1 MTPDQSF
8 AQANALMGQGRFGDA
23 ESCYRQAV
31 QLRPG
36 FAEAWL
42 NLAVAL
48 KAQGRLDEAE
58 VSCRQALYVRPAFV
72 EALNNLGNIQLALG
86 RPADAESAYRQALGL
101 RPQHLE
107 ALINLARV
115 LLDRGRL
122 TDAESTSR
130 RAVELR
136 PDLSAT
142 HNGLGLCL
150 VTQERFADAEVS
162 FRQALERQP
171 DQPET
176 LNHLGNLHLRQ
187 GRPQDA
193 EAFYRRALAIRP
205 VFAEVHNNLGN
216 CLQEQ
221 GRYAEAEASYRQALA
236 IHPGYVAAY
245 DHLGAA
251 LIAQGQAAA
260 AEAAYRQ
267 ALALHPGD
275 VVALNNL
282 AQIQLAAGR
291 SGAALGLVMQAL
303 AHEDRPE
310 SQLLFM
316 DCITRVRLTH
326 LDPLLR
332 ATMLRALTVPWGQAG
347 SLSRVGAEMVKLGWR
362 EAGIAMDE
370 LGETDVLPATVWS
383 AAVSDPLL
391 FALLRAAP
399 LRDPE
404 LESLL
409 ARARRHCLA
418 TLPARASQNSAGS
431 VGGAAGGPPAST
443 GTAELRQF
451 FGALAEQ
458 CFINEYVYF
467 VSDDEASRVAALRA
481 AVEADLAAG
490 RPVPADEL
498 LALATYL
505 PLGSL
510 RDARRLLD
518 HPAGDELA
526 AVVRQQVVEPLREQA
541 LAAGIPAL
549 TPIDDAVS
557 VRVQQQYAENPYPR
571 WLTPEIAL
579 RPQGVNEFI
588 RARFPLAAIKP
599 MPVSGRLQ
607 LLVAGGGTGY
617 QPIGAARRYRDV
629 DVLAIDLSL
638 PSLCYAKRKA
648 GEMGVANI
656 EFAQA
661 DILKLGGV
669 DRRFD
674 VIESAGV
681 LHHLRD
687 IDEGLRILVAHLK
700 SGGYLQ
706 LGLYS
711 RLARR
716 NITRTR
722 TFIAERGIGTSPDD
736 IRRCRKTL
744 SELECDEN
752 LRSVTRMGDFF
763 STSTCRDLLFHVQE
777 TCIDLLELKGLL
789 ARNGLR
795 FLGFDLDGA
804 AKQTYLQQFPDDPAA
819 IDLDHWQTFEQNH
832 PDTFIGMYQFW
843 GQKKD

>member
-1 MTPDQSF
+1 MSADQHF
-8 AQANALMGQGRFGDA
+8 AQANVLIGQGRFGEA
-23 ESCYRQAV
+23 ESRYRQAL
-31 QLRPG
+31 QLRPE

-48 KAQGRLDEAE
+48 KAQGRLGEAE
-58 VSCRQALYVRPAFV
+58 ASCRQALQVRPAFV
-72 EALNNLGNIQLALG
+72 EALNNLGNILLAQG
-86 RPADAESAYRQALGL
+86 RPADAENAYRQALGL
-101 RPQHLE
+101 RPEHLE

-115 LLDRGRL
+115 LLAVGRP
-122 TDAESTSR
+122 TDAETTSR

-136 PDLSAT
+136 PDLPAT
-142 HNGLGLCL
+142 HSGLGLCL
-150 VTQERFADAEVS
+150 LALERFADAGVC
-162 FRQALERQP
+162 FRQALNRQP
-171 DQPET
+171 NQPET

-187 GRPQDA
+187 GQLQDA
-193 EAFYRRALAIRP
+193 EAFYRQALAIRP
-205 VFAEVHNNLGN
+205 AFAEVHNNLGN

-221 GRYAEAEASYRQALA
+221 GRHVEAEASYRQALA
-236 IHPGYVAAY
+236 IHPGYVAAH

-251 LIAQGQAAA
+251 LIAQGQTAA

-275 VVALNNL
+275 VVALNNM
-282 AQIQLAAGR
+282 AQIQLVAGK
-291 SGAALGLVMQAL
+291 SGAALDLVMQAL
-303 AHEDRPE
+303 AYEDRPE

-316 DCITRVRLTH
+316 DCITRVQLTH
-326 LDPLLR
+326 IDPPIR

-347 SLSRVGAEMVKLGWR
+347 SLARVGAEMVKLGWR
-362 EAGIAMDE
+362 DAGFAAGD
-370 LGETDVLPATVWS
+370 LGEVGALPATVWTV
-383 AAVSDPLL
+383 AVSDPLL

-404 LESLL
+404 LEIFL
-409 ARARRHCLA
+409 ARARRYWLA
-418 TLPARASQNSAGS
+418 TLSARTSPA
-431 VGGAAGGPPAST
+431 AAGGSAGPAAST
-443 GTAELRQF
+443 GTAELRRF

-467 VSDDEASRVAALRA
+467 VSDDETCRVAALRA

-498 LALATYL
+498 LTLAAYL
-505 PLGSL
+505 PLGAL
-510 RDARRLLD
+510 HNARRLLD
-518 HPAGDELA
+518 HPAGDELV
-526 AVVRQQVVEPLREQA
+526 AVVRQQIVEPLREQA

-571 WLTPEIAL
+571 WLSAEIAL
-579 RPQGVNEFI
+579 RPQGINEFI
-588 RARFPLAAIKP
+588 RARFPLAEITP
-599 MPVSGRLQ
+599 LPVSGRLQ
-607 LLVAGGGTGY
+607 LLVAGSGTGH

-648 GEMGVANI
+648 EEMSLSNI
-656 EFAQA
+656 EFAHA
-661 DILKLGGV
+661 DILKLGGL
-669 DRRFD
+669 DRCFD

-687 IDEGLRILVAHLK
+687 IDEGLRILVARLK
-700 SGGYLQ
+700 PCGYLQ

-716 NITRTR
+716 NITRAR
-722 TFIAERGIGTSPDD
+722 TFIAEHGIGTSPDD

-744 SELECDEN
+744 SELAGDED

-789 ARNGLR
+789 ARNGVR

-804 AKQTYLQQFPDDPAA
+804 VKQTYLRRFPDDPAA
-819 IDLDHWQTFEQNH
+819 VDLDHWHAFEQDH

-843 GQKKD
+843 VQKKD